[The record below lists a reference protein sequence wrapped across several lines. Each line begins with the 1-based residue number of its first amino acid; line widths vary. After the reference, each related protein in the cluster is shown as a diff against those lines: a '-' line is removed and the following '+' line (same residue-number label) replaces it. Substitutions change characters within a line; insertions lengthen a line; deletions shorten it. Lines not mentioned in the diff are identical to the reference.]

1 MSSPTIDNTLGATL
15 LGFALASV
23 LSGILIHQMFVYF
36 MTYQE
41 DKRFYKLVV
50 TVIFNP
56 FAIWVSHDTWS
67 IILQQ
72 TIGATVGSIVT
83 MCYAA
88 RVWRLSER
96 NHWITGILICLTIA
110 HFVCSLAF
118 TVKAFGLGPIA
129 EVYMIKRIGRA
140 SLAFGASSDIA
151 TAAALCYFLNKLR
164 KNFQHNLSASRLVDN
179 LVRYGVSTGA
189 TTSLVSISCLIMFN
203 LMPQNLVFIGV
214 YFALSKCYAI
224 SFMAMY
230 VSTSLQSSSSLLTH
244 PLNNRLNTR
253 RLMNGR
259 GMDHSSREHSEQVRS
274 RNSYASTTMQVARDP
289 ESRSESPIWSITSKE
304 PSGNTENISLE
315 VINPS
320 QTAKNLSHRSSPRLS
335 PASPDSILND
345 EDCRSYLPL

>member
-41 DKRFYKLVV
+41 DKRFYKLVRLF
-50 TVIFNP
+50 IEF
-56 FAIWVSHDTWS
+56 DQ
-67 IILQQ
+67 LQQ
-72 TIGATVGSIVT
+72 TIGVLRGT
-83 MCYAA
+83 
-88 RVWRLSER
+88 
-96 NHWITGILICLTIA
+96 
-110 HFVCSLAF
+110 SLATQREESLDYWDIDLLDYCAF
-118 TVKAFGLGPIA
+118 RFGLGPIA

-224 SFMAMY
+224 SFMAM
-230 VSTSLQSSSSLLTH
+230 
-244 PLNNRLNTR
+244 LNTR

>member
-50 TVIFNP
+50 TVIFVLEFINQILIGHFCYHYTITNFSNP

-67 IILQQ
+67 IIQ

-224 SFMAMY
+224 SFMAM
-230 VSTSLQSSSSLLTH
+230 
-244 PLNNRLNTR
+244 LNTR

-320 QTAKNLSHRSSPRLS
+320 QTAKKYSFFRCHTLEPENESFF
-335 PASPDSILND
+335 
-345 EDCRSYLPL
+345 